1 MSESTITLA
10 RPCAQRGNASSF
22 AETGSATML
31 RAAKIR
37 TDRKSVA
44 DRVGRIVARWLVGAR
59 ERRDFNP
66 FRRLRSASGD
76 GGWRRAAKAA
86 FPSGAGAGLMLL
98 SMVAAPAAG
107 NAQSFYVATN
117 GSDSNP
123 GTLSAPFASFG
134 QARAAM
140 EASTTKTVT
149 ILGGTYSIASG
160 LVFSP
165 ADAGES
171 WVPYQNQTVI
181 LDGGGSGYVYTNF
194 ANNLTIEGLTF
205 RNLGPGANVNGGSGL
220 VLAGTSL
227 TIRWNTFLNCN
238 QDCISGSALYSVIDS
253 NTFNGQSPGNP
264 PGQQYVGAYS
274 AIQLYSGPSNNQITH
289 NLIENAQGGGIF
301 LAGDYNRQMA
311 NNVIDRNILVNVNS
325 NVVDMGAIYL
335 IDTPHTAV
343 GNVVTNNIING
354 YGGAAYQSNITKAIY
369 LDNNMSNVLVSGNI
383 VSGSGTFPITVHGG
397 DHVLFNNNIFDIS
410 TAVNQWNGGQFLYQD
425 FETGS
430 EYGMS
435 ANSFNQNI
443 VYFSG
448 GPVPPF
454 LWWTDIPANAAPPN
468 VANNLY
474 YAVSGAAVPS
484 TPDVNP
490 AFANPQFAN
499 ESAGNYSMP
508 AGGPAYA
515 LINWTT
521 LPTDQGPVA
530 NPFQAQQPPPPT
542 CQDVNGLLP
551 RLSARGGPAA
561 RRPPRPISDRMAG
574 VTPAPIGGKG
584 TSTGPDPRAVGR

>member
-1 MSESTITLA
+1 MRGCTITLA
-10 RPCAQRGNASSF
+10 RQCAQRGNALRF
-22 AETGSATML
+22 AETGSATMP

-44 DRVGRIVARWLVGAR
+44 DRVDRIVARWLVGAR

-66 FRRLRSASGD
+66 FRRLRSASAD

-107 NAQSFYVATN
+107 NTQSFYVATN

-123 GTLSAPFASFG
+123 GTLSAPFLSFG
-134 QARAAM
+134 QAQAAM
-140 EASTTKTVT
+140 QASTTKTVT
-149 ILGGTYSIASG
+149 ILGGTYSIAGG

-165 ADAGES
+165 ADAGET
-171 WVPYQNQTVI
+171 WIPYQNATVI

-205 RNLGPGANVNGGSGL
+205 QNLGVGVNVNGGSGL

-238 QDCISGSALYSVIDS
+238 QDCISGSTLYSVIDS

-274 AIQLYSGPSNNQITH
+274 AIQLSSSPSNNQITH
-289 NLIENAQGGGIF
+289 NLIENAQGGGIA
-301 LAGDYNRQMA
+301 LDGDYNRQMA

-325 NVVDMGAIYL
+325 NVVDSGAIYL
-335 IDTPHTAV
+335 IDTPHTAA

-354 YGGAAYQSNITKAIY
+354 YGGTAYQSNVTKAIY
-369 LDNNMSNVLVSGNI
+369 LDNYMSNVLVSGNI
-383 VSGSGTFPITVHGG
+383 VSGSGTFPLLIYGG
-397 DHVLFNNNIFDIS
+397 NNVTFNNNIFDIS
-410 TAVNQWNGGQFLYQD
+410 TPVNQWDGGQFAYQD
-425 FETGS
+425 SETGS

-454 LWWTDIPANAAPPN
+454 LWWTDIPANATPPN

-474 YAVSGAAVPS
+474 FAVSGAAVPS

-490 AFANPQFAN
+490 AFADPQFAN
-499 ESAGNYSMP
+499 EPAGNYSMP
-508 AGGPAYA
+508 AGGPAYV

-542 CQDVNGLLP
+542 CQDVNGFLP
-551 RLSARGGPAA
+551 SRPARGGPLA
-561 RRPPRPISDRMAG
+561 RRPPHTISYRTVG
-574 VTPAPIGGKG
+574 VAPAGGKG
-584 TSTGPDPRAVGR
+584 TSTSPDPRAVGR

>member
-1 MSESTITLA
+1 MTGWIVASV
-10 RPCAQRGNASSF
+10 RRRGMRLSI
-22 AETGSATML
+22 AETACLKRML
-31 RAAKIR
+31 RAGKVGLD
-37 TDRKSVA
+37 TMSLVA
-44 DRVGRIVARWLVGAR
+44 HRVARWLVGAR
-59 ERRDFNP
+59 D
-66 FRRLRSASGD
+66 
-76 GGWRRAAKAA
+76 RRA
-86 FPSGAGAGLMLL
+86 FSPLHIFVGAGLAVL
-98 SMVAAPAAG
+98 SMVAGPAAG

-123 GTLSAPFASFG
+123 GTLAAPFATFG
-134 QARAAM
+134 AAMAAM

-149 ILGGTYSIASG
+149 ILGGTYSIAGG

-165 ADAGES
+165 ADAGET
-171 WVPYQNQTVI
+171 WIPYQNQTVI
-181 LDGGGSGYVYTNF
+181 LDGGGSGYVYTNS

-205 RNLGPGANVNGGSGL
+205 QNLGPGVNVNGGSGL

-264 PGQQYVGAYS
+264 PGQQYIGAYA
-274 AIQLYSGPSNNQITH
+274 AIQLYSSPSNNQITH
-289 NLIENAQGGGIF
+289 NLIENTQGGGIYM
-301 LAGDYNRQMA
+301 AGDYNRQMA
-311 NNVIDRNILVNVNS
+311 NNVIDRNILINVNS
-325 NVVDMGAIYL
+325 SVVDMGAIYM

-343 GNVVTNNIING
+343 GNVITNNIING
-354 YGGAAYQSNITKAIY
+354 YGGSNYQSNVSKAFY
-369 LDNNMSNVLVSGNI
+369 LDNHMSNALVSGNI
-383 VSGSGTFPITVHGG
+383 VSGSGTFLIEIHGG
-397 DHVLFNNNIFDIS
+397 NNNSIANNIFDMS
-410 TAVNQWNGGQFLYQD
+410 TAENQWDGSQIAYQD
-425 FETGS
+425 FETSS

-435 ANSFNQNI
+435 GNSFNQNI
-443 VYFSG
+443 IYFSA

-454 LWWTDIPANAAPPN
+454 LWWTDIPTNAASPN

-484 TPDVNP
+484 APDVNP

-499 ESAGNYSMP
+499 EPAGNYSMP

-542 CQDVNGLLP
+542 CQERQRPFAAASGPRWSCCAAASSRDFRPGGGRGASWRQWTTDRARAGISFSQQRPLLT
-551 RLSARGGPAA
+551 RARWAA
-561 RRPPRPISDRMAG
+561 
-574 VTPAPIGGKG
+574 KLLF
-584 TSTGPDPRAVGR
+584 